1 VRRLEKPRVR
11 GGYEVP
17 AKRVEVGGE
26 DVRCV
31 EPLAGE
37 MPPVRLLQYLG
48 VRLALPEDR
57 KAFTLGVI
65 FQAGKINERLLPRGF
80 AGRFDGFNQI
90 SATANLYDLAN

>member
-1 VRRLEKPRVR
+1 
-11 GGYEVP
+11 
-17 AKRVEVGGE
+17 VEVGGE
-26 DVRCV
+26 DVGGI

-37 MPPVRLLQYLG
+37 VLPVRFRQDMC

-65 FQAGKINERLLPRGF
+65 FQAGKIDERLFPRGF

>member
-1 VRRLEKPRVR
+1 M
-11 GGYEVP
+11 
-17 AKRVEVGGE
+17 
-26 DVRCV
+26 C
-31 EPLAGE
+31 
-37 MPPVRLLQYLG
+37 

-65 FQAGKINERLLPRGF
+65 FQAGKIDERLFPRGF